1 MKNLLCFLFLAAA
14 AWCSALMAA
23 SEYESTLSRA
33 GRKPVVLFCYG
44 VDFDKNGPA
53 VREAFIGKKGIAP
66 ALKGAILLEVPVYQN
81 PDEKQK
87 KEWEKLMGNKSLPG
101 GIWSYPC
108 LAVVDGRGNLRGIVQ
123 SAEEMKSPETACAA
137 LRKLVKAFD
146 EQEALLAKAQT
157 ASGTRRPKLVARAA
171 DVPIMLPADLRSS
184 RRRRANDRPM
194 KDTIGLEKR
203 LKFDPL
209 AVVTKLQPLKP
220 AEANTYIRRLM
231 LQGCYSR
238 LQRQEMMAAYAG
250 HLRRSGASRERL
262 RAAYTEMRNIDP
274 TTVYAAYAEGAI
286 ALWVDS
292 QEAVAKETAA
302 KKQKAEAAGK
312 SPLGSTEK
320 PEDDWFDDE
329 EPAPATTSTTPKT
342 PSKGKGTK
350 TALGSTEIP
359 EDDEDEDEEED

>member
-1 MKNLLCFLFLAAA
+1 MKNLLCFLFSAAA
-14 AWCSALMAA
+14 LLCSSLFAA
-23 SEYESTLSRA
+23 SEYETTLSRA

-87 KEWEKLMGNKSLPG
+87 KEWERLMGNKSLPG

-137 LRKLVKAFD
+137 LEKLVKAFD

-171 DVPIMLPADLRSS
+171 DIPLSLPADLRSS
-184 RRRRANDRPM
+184 RRRNASDRPM

-220 AEANTYIRRLM
+220 EEANTYIRRLM

-262 RAAYTEMRNIDP
+262 RALYTEMRNIDP

-302 KKQKAEAAGK
+302 KKQKAETAKK
-312 SPLGSTEK
+312 S
-320 PEDDWFDDE
+320 
-329 EPAPATTSTTPKT
+329 
-342 PSKGKGTK
+342 
-350 TALGSTEIP
+350 ALGSTEIP
-359 EDDEDEDEEED
+359 EDDWFDDDEPTPAPASTTPPAPGKGKKTALGSTSLPEDDEPEADDED